1 MEEKKA
7 NQIEEVFPKKEL
19 KNEKVQAE
27 KRLCLLEKELKK
39 LIREKK
45 RIKDLFKK
53 KFKEVNSWFEKQ
65 WKEAT
70 KLENQMIL
78 LWDYWQR
85 EVEILSLQKQ
95 IQNQVLATD
104 RQEKVKKLDQLI
116 TLNASLEKGFKQRQ
130 IDPQLM
136 ETLRKKIG
144 AWEEKES

>member
-53 KFKEVNSWFEKQ
+53 KFKEVNS
-65 WKEAT
+65 
-70 KLENQMIL
+70 
-78 LWDYWQR
+78 
-85 EVEILSLQKQ
+85 
-95 IQNQVLATD
+95 
-104 RQEKVKKLDQLI
+104 
-116 TLNASLEKGFKQRQ
+116 
-130 IDPQLM
+130 
-136 ETLRKKIG
+136 
-144 AWEEKES
+144 